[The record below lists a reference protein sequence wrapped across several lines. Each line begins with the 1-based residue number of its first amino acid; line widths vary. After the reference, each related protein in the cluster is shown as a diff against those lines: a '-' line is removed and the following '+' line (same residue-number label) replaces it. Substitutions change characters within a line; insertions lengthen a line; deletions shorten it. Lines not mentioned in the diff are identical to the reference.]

1 MSARRWV
8 IAAALLVLAGVGA
21 FFLFQGPE
29 TVKRVLPPPPPKADF
44 KAVEVRAVDVHDR
57 EEANQKANEQTQ
69 HVITLLN
76 NFYQAGFLTP
86 EPPEKLAGFFTA
98 ESQPSVATNLG
109 ALALAE
115 LAPRF
120 ERVDPTRQEASRIS
134 FEISDDLSA
143 PNAVVSVAFEADG
156 KTKNP
161 QEGPVKIVHSTVLW
175 LTLEGDS
182 YKIWAY
188 ATELKADTQVQA
200 ASFGVPQGWLEIK

>member
-8 IAAALLVLAGVGA
+8 IAAALLALAGVGA
-21 FFLFQGPE
+21 FMIFRPE
-29 TVKRVLPPPPPKADF
+29 AVRRVLPPPPPKADF

-86 EPPEKLAGFFTA
+86 EPPEKLVGFFTA

-115 LAPRF
+115 LAERF
-120 ERVDPTRQEASRIS
+120 ERVDPTRQEASKIS
-134 FEISDDLSA
+134 FEIGDDLSA
-143 PNAVVSVAFEADG
+143 LNAVVSVAFEADG
-156 KTKNP
+156 KTKDP
-161 QEGPVKIVHSTVLW
+161 QEGPVKIAHSAVLW
-175 LTLEGDS
+175 LTVEGDS

-188 ATELKADTQVQA
+188 ATELKADTQAQA
-200 ASFGVPQGWLEIK
+200 AIFGVPQGALTTK